1 MVQKILWSQ
10 LMFNHTRTPLI
21 GIVGHGFVGKAV
33 DYGFSQRD
41 VKKFI
46 VDPNIDTTIDDL
58 TKFDPDV
65 TFVAVPT
72 PMSDDGKIDASIV
85 TKVVKELIDK
95 TKGFVVV
102 KSTVT
107 PDIMMELANLAR
119 DRIVYN
125 PEFLTEKNANE
136 DFINPKMH
144 VFGGD
149 PGTCRFIEE
158 LFETC
163 SLCRPCPV
171 FHVSIAEASLIKYGI
186 NSFLAT
192 KVLWF
197 NQFYD
202 TVNGHGNYNRI
213 ISAIAND
220 PRIGHSHT
228 IVPGFDGK
236 RGFGGACFPKDT
248 KALSYFDPEFSILKD
263 VITANNKI
271 RSTYEKDS
279 REKEQNVNYD

>member
-1 MVQKILWSQ
+1 
-10 LMFNHTRTPLI
+10 MFSHNRTPLI

-46 VDPNIDTTIDDL
+46 VDPNNDTTIDDL
-58 TKFDPDV
+58 AKFDPDV

-107 PDIMMELANLAR
+107 PDIMMELADLAR

>member
-1 MVQKILWSQ
+1 
-10 LMFNHTRTPLI
+10 MFNHNRTPLI

-46 VDPNIDTTIDDL
+46 VDPNNDTNIDDL
-58 TKFDPDV
+58 SKFDPDV

-271 RSTYEKDS
+271 RSMYEKDS

>member
-1 MVQKILWSQ
+1 
-10 LMFNHTRTPLI
+10 MFNHTRTPLI

-228 IVPGFDGK
+228 VVPGFDGR
-236 RGFGGACFPKDT
+236 RGYGGACFPKDT

>member
-1 MVQKILWSQ
+1 
-10 LMFNHTRTPLI
+10 MFNHTRTPLI

-248 KALSYFDPEFSILKD
+248 QALSYFDPEFSILKD

>member
-1 MVQKILWSQ
+1 
-10 LMFNHTRTPLI
+10 MFNHNRTPLI

-46 VDPNIDTTIDDL
+46 VDPNNDTTIDDL
-58 TKFDPDV
+58 SKFDPDV

>member
-1 MVQKILWSQ
+1 MVQSLLWSQ
-10 LMFNHTRTPLI
+10 LMFNHNRTPLI

-46 VDPNIDTTIDDL
+46 VDPNNDTNIDDL
-58 TKFDPDV
+58 SKFDPDV

-271 RSTYEKDS
+271 RSMYEKDS

>member
-1 MVQKILWSQ
+1 
-10 LMFNHTRTPLI
+10 MFNHNRTPLI

-33 DYGFSQRD
+33 DYGFSQRG

-46 VDPNIDTTIDDL
+46 VDPNNDTTVDDL
-58 TKFDPDV
+58 TEFDPDV

-107 PDIMMELANLAR
+107 PDIMMELADLAR

-171 FHVSIAEASLIKYGI
+171 FHVSIAEASFIKYGI

-248 KALSYFDPEFSILKD
+248 KALSYFDPEFTILKD
-263 VITANNKI
+263 VSAANNKI
-271 RSTYEKDS
+271 KSTYEKDS

>member
-1 MVQKILWSQ
+1 
-10 LMFNHTRTPLI
+10 MFNHTRTPLI

>member
-1 MVQKILWSQ
+1 MVQRLLWSQ
-10 LMFNHTRTPLI
+10 LMFNHNRTPLI

-46 VDPNIDTTIDDL
+46 VDPNIDTNIDDL
-58 TKFDPDV
+58 SKFDPDV

-271 RSTYEKDS
+271 RSMYEKDS

>member
-1 MVQKILWSQ
+1 
-10 LMFNHTRTPLI
+10 MFNHTRTPLI

-197 NQFYD
+197 NQFFD
-202 TVNGHGNYNRI
+202 AVNGHGNFNRI
-213 ISAIAND
+213 IAAIGTD

-228 IVPGFDGK
+228 VVPGFDGR
-236 RGFGGACFPKDT
+236 RGYGGACFPKDT